1 MLLYEAYKDLFIFV
15 LMKVYIRDTTNRLY
29 NMNSINFKFYKK

>member
-29 NMNSINFKFYKK
+29 NMNSIILIL